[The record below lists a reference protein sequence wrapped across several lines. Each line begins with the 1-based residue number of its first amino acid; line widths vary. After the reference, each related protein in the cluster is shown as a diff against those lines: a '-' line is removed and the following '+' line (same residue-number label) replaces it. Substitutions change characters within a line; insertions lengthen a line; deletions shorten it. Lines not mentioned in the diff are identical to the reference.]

1 MRSFPPTP
9 LAALLATTSLFAATW
24 HIGPSRTY
32 TTPKSVANL
41 VSDGDSILIDAGTYA
56 DEVATWS
63 RNRLFLRGV
72 GGFAH
77 LTAPVSISN
86 GKAIWVIAG
95 NDASVD
101 SIEFS
106 GASVPDRNG
115 AGIRTEGTNLT
126 VRRSYFHD
134 NENGIL
140 GGKGTVR
147 VEESEFVRNGF
158 GDGYS
163 HNLYIANC
171 DTFLLLRSRSHQAK
185 IGHEVKS
192 RAKVNILVGN
202 WIGNESS
209 GTASYEIDLPNGG
222 TSVIAGNMIQQGLHS
237 DNPTLVS
244 YGEEGM
250 TNPGKDLHF
259 AHNTLVNDLASGTFL
274 RLAAGTT
281 GSVSN
286 NLYVGAGLFV
296 SGNIDTSRNLAGS
309 STDLV
314 DRAGYDFR
322 PAAGSKAV
330 DAAVALGSAAG
341 WALLPAYES
350 TRNASFPRPIDGKPD
365 IGAWESQTGIGIFQ
379 RGHRASPAKQT
390 PRFAPREGIL
400 LDAHR
405 LDGTIRASPSAPTP
419 RDSR

>member
-1 MRSFPPTP
+1 MHRQLLSASLF
-9 LAALLATTSLFAATW
+9 AAVSSFAATW
-24 HIGPSRTY
+24 HVGPGRTY
-32 TTPKSVANL
+32 TAPRNVASL
-41 VSDGDSILIDAGTYA
+41 VADGDTILIDAGTYPA
-56 DEVATWS
+56 ETATWS
-63 RNRLFLRGV
+63 RNRLVFRGV

-95 NDASVD
+95 NDAVLD

-106 GASVPDRNG
+106 KASVPDQNG
-115 AGIRTEGTNLT
+115 AGIRAEGTNLT
-126 VRRSYFHD
+126 VRRSFFHD

-171 DTFLLLRSRSHQAK
+171 DTFLFLRSRSHQAK

-192 RAKVNILVGN
+192 RAKVNIIVGN
-202 WIGNESS
+202 WIGNEST

-222 TSVIAGNMIQQGLHS
+222 ASVIAGNMIQQGAHT

-250 TNPGKDLHF
+250 TNPGSDLHF
-259 AHNTLVNDLASGTFL
+259 SHNTLVNDLDRGTFL

-281 GSVSN
+281 GSVVN
-286 NLYVGAGLFV
+286 NLYVGAGTFLY
-296 SGNIDTSRNLAGS
+296 GTIDTSRNLAGA

-314 DRAGYDFR
+314 DRAGFDFR
-322 PAAGSKAV
+322 LTAGSKAI
-330 DAAVALGSAAG
+330 DAAGSVGSAIG
-341 WALLPAYES
+341 WPLLPTVQPARE
-350 TRNASFPRPIDGKPD
+350 ASVDRSVDGKPD
-365 IGAWESQTGIGIFQ
+365 IGAWEFAAGTDVKFRHSARPTAASSIRILQGAGVSIDGI
-379 RGHRASPAKQT
+379 
-390 PRFAPREGIL
+390 
-400 LDAHR
+400 R
-405 LDGTIRASPSAPTP
+405 LDGRRASLSAP
-419 RDSR
+419 